1 MDTISTWIA
10 ALLTLAIFSF
20 LYRENPIYR
29 FAEHLLVGVSAG
41 YYLVQYLYSS
51 VYKKLWVPV
60 FQEGQWALL
69 PGGFLGVL
77 LLLRLHRRTA
87 WLSRYAIA
95 FYVAAWSGY
104 LIPSIVQA
112 LVLTQIRG
120 TIIGPYTSEIGV
132 WDYISSWL
140 ILSGVVSIL
149 VYFYFSHEHRGAIRG
164 ISKVGITFLMIGFG
178 ASFGYTIMG
187 RITLLVG
194 RFQFLFYDWLHLG
207 TR

>member
-41 YYLVQYLYSS
+41 YYLVQYFYSA

-69 PGGFLGVL
+69 PGGILGLL

-104 LIPSIVQA
+104 LIPSILQA
-112 LVLTQIRG
+112 QVLTQMRG
-120 TIIGPYTSEIGV
+120 TVVGPYEGTGM
-132 WDYISSWL
+132 WDYLSSWML
-140 ILSGVVSIL
+140 LAGVVSIL
-149 VYFYFSHEHRGAIRG
+149 VYFYFSQEHKGVIRG
-164 ISKVGITFLMIGFG
+164 VSKIGITFLMIGFG

>member
-20 LYRENPIYR
+20 LYRENPVYR

-41 YYLVQYLYSS
+41 YYLVQYFYSA

-60 FQEGQWALL
+60 YEEGQWALL
-69 PGGFLGVL
+69 PGGILGVL
-77 LLLRLHRRTA
+77 LLLRQHRRTA

-104 LIPSIVQA
+104 LIPSILQA
-112 LVLTQIRG
+112 QVLTQMRG
-120 TIIGPYTSEIGV
+120 TIVGPYAGTGL
-132 WDYISSWL
+132 WDYVSSW
-140 ILSGVVSIL
+140 ILLAGVVSIL
-149 VYFYFSHEHRGAIRG
+149 VYFYFSQEHRGLIRG
-164 ISKVGITFLMIGFG
+164 ISKIGITFLMIGFG